1 VEIRL
6 SDLERLDAVEVDL
19 LTLKAAGLAH
29 GLARGAKVILSGSI
43 SRRVTLRG
51 IGATKGARAAIEA
64 VGGVVL
70 AAPVEESETGSST
83 ATESGT
89 EAAIGTAAGSA

>member
-1 VEIRL
+1 
-6 SDLERLDAVEVDL
+6 
-19 LTLKAAGLAH
+19 
-29 GLARGAKVILSGSI
+29 
-43 SRRVTLRG
+43 VTLRG

-89 EAAIGTAAGSA
+89 EAAAGSA